1 MKRIFVVITLGFFLA
16 CGTEKS
22 KEINEAAKKEEQ
34 PPEVKQQIDLIKQ
47 YPDSIAL
54 REKTIDVLDS
64 LGAGREALQ
73 QLDSLI
79 RWDSLNA
86 GYWTRKGEI
95 SEKYGDTIGAL
106 KAYRYSLQIYRSPDV
121 LLKAANLFAEKKNDT
136 ALMIT
141 KSIKEEWRDRNIL
154 SHALFIEGIY
164 YARKG
169 MRGPANRSFD
179 VCIGHNYQYLE
190 AYMEKG
196 FLLWDGGDTGGAKK
210 IFTIVVQLKAT
221 YPDGY
226 YWLAKCEER
235 MSDSLN
241 AALHYR
247 QANLLDPQLT
257 TPSWVRE
264 MDWK

>member
-1 MKRIFVVITLGFFLA
+1 MKKMLVVTFIGMLFA
-16 CGTEKS
+16 CGPDNNNVSINPVVTEAQS
-22 KEINEAAKKEEQ
+22 
-34 PPEVKQQIDLIKQ
+34 PEVEQQINLIKR
-47 YPDSIAL
+47 YPDSISL

-64 LGAGREALQ
+64 LGAGKEALQ

-95 SEKYGDTIGAL
+95 AEKYGDTSGAMN
-106 KAYRYSLQIYRSPDV
+106 AYRYALQIYRSPDV
-121 LLKAANLFAEKKNDT
+121 LLKAANLLAEKKNDT

-141 KSIKEEWRDRNIL
+141 RSISEEWGDRNIL
-154 SHALFIEGIY
+154 SHAKFIEGIY

-169 MRGPANRSFD
+169 MRGPAMRSFD
-179 VCIGHNYQYLE
+179 ACIGYNYQYLE

-196 FLLWDGGDTGGAKK
+196 FLFWDNGDAGGAKK

-221 YPDGY
+221 YADGY

-235 MSDSLN
+235 MRDSTN
-241 AALHYR
+241 AILHYR
-247 QANLLDPQLT
+247 QAKLLDPQLPIPT
-257 TPSWVRE
+257 WARE
-264 MDWK
+264 TNR